1 MSYAL
6 SRPSKTK
13 HSTILALVLG
23 FHALLIT
30 ALLAAKAVAPHIVEI
45 PMVVDLLDATPAPQV
60 TPTTLRPAVP
70 VASKTPVASKP
81 QSTPKTPSPPTPLEA
96 TQSTQA
102 ALQAPQASVSES
114 KPEPV
119 AAPAAPAAPS
129 ESPARFDADYL
140 RNPAPPYPPISRR
153 SGEEGKVV
161 LRVRVSPQGSAESVD
176 IKTSSGIQR
185 LDDSAL
191 NTVRKWKFIPAKRGE
206 TAIQSTVLVPIVFKL
221 EQ

>member
-6 SRPSKTK
+6 ARPSNTK
-13 HSTILALVLG
+13 RSRLLGLVIG
-23 FHALLIT
+23 FHALIIVG
-30 ALLAAKAVAPHIVEI
+30 LLSAKAVTPQTVEI
-45 PMVVDLLDATPAPQV
+45 PMVVDLLDLMPAPQV
-60 TPTTLRPAVP
+60 TPPAARHTPSP
-70 VASKTPVASKP
+70 VSKAALASKP
-81 QSTPKTPSPPTPLEA
+81 QSAPKIPTPPSPLEA

-102 ALQAPQASVSES
+102 APLAPQASISES
-114 KPEPV
+114 KP
-119 AAPAAPAAPS
+119 APAAPAAAPATS

-140 RNPAPPYPPISRR
+140 RNPAPPYPAISRR

-161 LRVRVSPQGSAESVD
+161 LRVQVSPQGTAESID

-185 LDDSAL
+185 LDEAAL